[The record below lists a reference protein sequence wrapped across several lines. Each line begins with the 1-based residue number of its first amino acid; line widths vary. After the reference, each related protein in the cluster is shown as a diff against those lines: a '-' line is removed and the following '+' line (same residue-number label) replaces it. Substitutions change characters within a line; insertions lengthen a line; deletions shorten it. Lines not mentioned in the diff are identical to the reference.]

1 MAASLPSSAHRS
13 NARLGIVRRPEPPSA
28 RRSALYSAVVP
39 LSPLLLACLAATW
52 LIWGSTYLAIKF
64 ALASFPPFYQMG
76 SRFLIAGALLFV
88 WLWLRGRALP
98 TLIEWRNA
106 LILGTLLL
114 VSGMGFTAYSE
125 QTVASGLIVAYIAII
140 PIIVTAM
147 NLPFG
152 IKPSR
157 LELCGML
164 IGVVG
169 VLLLV
174 RGEAFAASP
183 RGLAAITI
191 ACLSW
196 SLGSVLSPRLP
207 LARGPMG
214 FASEMLCGS
223 VLLLV
228 VAAALGERPEWPPQP
243 LAAWS
248 WVYLIV
254 FGSLLAFNAYM
265 VLLGNV
271 SAALAASYTF
281 VNPVIALALGVWLG
295 GETVTAFEWLAAAV
309 ITAGVVLLVIGRKPA
324 KAEITIRAR

>member
-1 MAASLPSSAHRS
+1 M
-13 NARLGIVRRPEPPSA
+13 
-28 RRSALYSAVVP
+28 P
-39 LSPLLLACLAATW
+39 LSPLVIACLAATW

-64 ALASFPPFYQMG
+64 ALTSFPPFYQMG
-76 SRFLIAGALLFV
+76 SRFLVAGMLLFG
-88 WLWLRGRALP
+88 WLWFRGRALP

-106 LILGTLLL
+106 LVIGTLLL

-164 IGVVG
+164 VG
-169 VLLLV
+169 VAGVLMLI
-174 RGEAFAASP
+174 RGEAFTASP
-183 RGLAAITI
+183 AGLAAITI
-191 ACLSW
+191 ACVSW

-207 LARGPMG
+207 LARGAMG

-223 VLLLV
+223 LLLLALSAA
-228 VAAALGERPEWPPQP
+228 VAERPEWPPQP
-243 LAAWS
+243 FAVGS

-265 VLLGNV
+265 ILLGRV
-271 SAALAASYTF
+271 SAALASSYTL
-281 VNPVIALALGVWLG
+281 VNPVIAMALGIWLG
-295 GETVTAFEWLAAAV
+295 GEAVTAFEWAAAAV
-309 ITAGVVLLVIGRKPA
+309 ITAGVVLLVIGRRPSKVGA
-324 KAEITIRAR
+324 